1 MSRSFLTPVNLNQLE
16 LLNARIQNLSTTQI
30 NAIPSPVF
38 GQLVYDTTVS
48 TLKVYVPNAWTPV
61 GSVTTGTGAPSTT
74 PLSSGSTYFD
84 LTTNTLYVSNGTT
97 SAANWV
103 VAQARGETAD
113 IANLGSANDAGTSIR
128 VANADHVHRHTDDDH
143 GSIHLNAL
151 ATATGDYSMGG
162 YKLTNLL
169 DPTDAQDAATK
180 NYVDSVAQ
188 GLNVH
193 DEVTAASTVSIA
205 GTYTPGSTGAD
216 GGAGVGATFAVDA
229 VGVLTVD
236 GVELV
241 QNDRVL
247 LKNQADPKQN
257 GIYRVSTAGTVSVA
271 AVLTRPSDYDN
282 HIAGQS
288 TAGDFVF
295 VVNGDTQAGTG
306 WAQTNQGTSTNPPK
320 GIKLGTDELV
330 FSQFSGTGTYTASN
344 GVLLTGTNFT
354 FDPST
359 TGGLTTGSG
368 GGAILLDTNAAIET
382 TSTGT
387 KVKPGLG
394 ITTSGEGAA
403 GDAVADTVAIDTDV
417 VARKVTATI
426 GNNSAHSFTITH
438 NLNTQFV
445 SVTIF
450 DAVTFEE
457 VFADVVHTNDTT
469 VDITF
474 STWVGV
480 DAYKVIIIG

>member
-1 MSRSFLTPVNLNQLE
+1 MSRKFLTPVDLSQLE

-30 NAIPSPVF
+30 NAIASPVF

-97 SAANWV
+97 SSANWV

-113 IANLGSANDAGTSIR
+113 IENLGTANDGGSSIR

-151 ATATGDYSMGG
+151 ATATGDYSMGN
-162 YKLTNLL
+162 YKLTNVL
-169 DPTDAQDAATK
+169 DPTDPQDAATK

-193 DEVTAASTVSIA
+193 DEVRVASTISIA

-229 VGVLTVD
+229 VGVLEID
-236 GVELV
+236 GIELA

-247 LKNQADPKQN
+247 LKNQADAKQN

-282 HIAGQS
+282 HNAAQA
-288 TAGDFVF
+288 TAGDFIF
-295 VVNGDTQAGTG
+295 VVEGDTQAGTG
-306 WAQTNQGTSTNPPK
+306 WAQTAFGTSTTPPR
-320 GIKLGTDELV
+320 GIKFGTDELV
-330 FSQFSGTGTYTASN
+330 YSQFSGTGTYTASN

-354 FDPST
+354 FEPST
-359 TGGLTTGSG
+359 TGGLTTGAS

-426 GNNSAHSFTITH
+426 GNGTNTSFTITH
-438 NLNTQFV
+438 NLSTQFV
-445 SVTIF
+445 SVTVF
-450 DAVTFEE
+450 DADTFAE
-457 VFADVVHTNDTT
+457 VFADVVHTNDST
-469 VDITF
+469 VDISF
-474 STWVGV
+474 AVAPSVG
-480 DAYKVIIIG
+480 AYKVIVIG